1 MSAALMR
8 WAAKHNIPPAALAE
22 LQAMAW
28 PTPVASDLSGEAA
41 VQQQIRAAA
50 PRHGILWR
58 NNTGALKN
66 EQGTPVRF
74 GLGNDSAAVNALIK
88 SSDLIGITRVTV
100 TPGHVGQVLG
110 VFTAVEVKEPSWKHP
125 SNDREWAQANF
136 IRLARQHGAL
146 AGFAADVSHYERLIC
161 PPRG

>member
-1 MSAALMR
+1 MSALLR
-8 WAAKHNIPPAALAE
+8 WATKHNIPPQALAE
-22 LQAMAW
+22 LQAMVW
-28 PTPVASDLSGEAA
+28 PAPVPNGLSGEAA

-58 NNTGALKN
+58 NNSGALKDDR
-66 EQGTPVRF
+66 GVPVRF

-88 SSDLIGITRVTV
+88 SSDLIGITRVVV
-100 TPGHVGQVLG
+100 TPAHVGQVLG

-125 SNDREWAQANF
+125 SNDLEWAQANF

-146 AGFAADVSHYERLIC
+146 AGFAADVSHYHQLLDSTAR
-161 PPRG
+161 